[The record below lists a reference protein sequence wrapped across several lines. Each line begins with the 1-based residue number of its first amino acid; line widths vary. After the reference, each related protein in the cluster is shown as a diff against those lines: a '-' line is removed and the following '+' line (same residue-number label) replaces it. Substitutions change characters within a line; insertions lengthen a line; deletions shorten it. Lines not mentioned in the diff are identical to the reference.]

1 MKKILFIFYFLI
13 IDFIFSQLFLLNF
26 LDKNLVNANKES
38 FENRIFNKD
47 YKYTFQK
54 SADFNS
60 QYYGNI
66 YKISTNDLG
75 FRDETSRPLNRNE
88 KFSIVIG
95 DSFVEGVG
103 LEYDDTLVGQLN
115 KNSDNLKEKIKF
127 LNAGVSSYS
136 SYIYLKKIRT
146 ILDENPNLKIKDVI
160 VMLDKS
166 DVLDDEMYL
175 SRPKIFKNTKGKF
188 KDKRKEDFF
197 VDLKD
202 LSFWRFY
209 TKQTISGKMI
219 KIFTDILENFF
230 SNLSKRVS
238 LSKKLNKNFFQ
249 ITDLEI
255 MAIKSINNRP
265 YIKNWF
271 VGAGWENRGKKNII
285 FSIENLKILKDY
297 LDKKNINLIVVLYPW
312 SFEIEDEE
320 VRGRYLDFIIP
331 LLENNKI
338 ETLSV
343 YDEFLNEN
351 IYKTIG
357 KNFIYNDV
365 HFNGNGYKII
375 ANRISIFL
383 NK

>member
-1 MKKILFIFYFLI
+1 MKKIFFVFFFLT
-13 IDFIFSQLFLLNF
+13 IDLIFSQLFLLNF
-26 LDKNLVNANKES
+26 LENKMVNANKES

-47 YKYTFQK
+47 YKYTFKK
-54 SADFNS
+54 SANFNS

-66 YKISTNDLG
+66 YKVSTNDLG
-75 FRDETSRPLNRNE
+75 FRDESSRPLNRNE

-103 LEYDDTLVGQLN
+103 LEYDDTLVGKLN
-115 KNSDNLKEKIKF
+115 KNSSNLKEKIRF

-136 SYIYLKKIRT
+136 SYIYLKKIKT
-146 ILDENPNLKIKDVI
+146 ILDDNPDLKIKDVI

-175 SRPKIFKNTKGKF
+175 NRPNIFKNTKGKF
-188 KDKRKEDFF
+188 IHKRKEDFF
-197 VDLKD
+197 VDLQD

-230 SNLSKRVS
+230 SNLNKRIS
-238 LSKKLNKNFFQ
+238 LSKKLNKSFFQ

-271 VGAGWENRGKKNII
+271 VGAGWENKAKKNII

-320 VRGRYLDFIIP
+320 VRDKYLDFIIP

-338 ETLSV
+338 KTLSV
-343 YDEFLNEN
+343 YDEFLKEN

-365 HFNGNGYKII
+365 HFNGSGYKII
-375 ANRISIFL
+375 ADRISTFL

>member
-1 MKKILFIFYFLI
+1 MKKIFFIFYFLV
-13 IDFIFSQLFLLNF
+13 IDLIFSQLFLLNF
-26 LDKNLVNANKES
+26 LEKNLLDANKES
-38 FENRIFNKD
+38 FENRIFNKN

-54 SADFNS
+54 SVDFNS

-75 FRDETSRPLNRNE
+75 FRDKTSEPIDRNK

-103 LEYDDTLVGQLN
+103 LEYDNTLVGILN
-115 KNSDNLKEKIKF
+115 YNSKNQNEEVKY

-146 ILDENPNLKIKDVI
+146 IVEENQDLQIKKVI

-175 SRPKIFKNTKGKF
+175 NRPDTFTNTKGKF
-188 KDKRKEDFF
+188 IHQRKEDFLI
-197 VDLKD
+197 DLKEF
-202 LSFWRFY
+202 SFWRFY
-209 TKQTISGKMI
+209 TKQTISGKMV
-219 KIFTDILENFF
+219 KIFTDMLENFF
-230 SNLSKRVS
+230 SNLDKRIS
-238 LSKKLNKNFFQ
+238 LSNELNKNFFEV
-249 ITDLEI
+249 TELEI
-255 MAIKSINNRP
+255 KAIKSINNRP

-271 VGAGWENRGKKNII
+271 VGNLWENRAKKNII

-297 LDKKNINLIVVLYPW
+297 LEKKNIDLIVVLYPW
-312 SFEIEDEE
+312 SFEIEDED
-320 VRGRYLDFIIP
+320 VRDRYLDFIIP
-331 LLENNKI
+331 LLEQNKI

-343 YDEFLNEN
+343 YDEFLNNDVFE
-351 IYKTIG
+351 TIG

-365 HFNGNGYKII
+365 HFNENGYKII
-375 ANRISIFL
+375 ADRISTYL